1 MNHLLILTNYYGIHS
16 PQNGIRTERL
26 LERASTFG
34 EHRVEGL
41 TPAGDLHASPQTR
54 LALARTYLR
63 RGIELATSR
72 ARNER

>member
-1 MNHLLILTNYYGIHS
+1 MAKFFA
-16 PQNGIRTERL
+16 R
-26 LERASTFG
+26 RAVVIAAVALVAG
-34 EHRVEGL
+34 AAAAGAAVAGL